1 MRFKEPRPGTCRVC
15 GCTDDHACPEGC
27 SWVDRD
33 HTLCSACEG
42 RPSDVIW
49 HLTWIAR
56 LTRTSKLSL
65 RDCAKVRNIALAARR
80 RFAMANERY
89 VPTGKRPR

>member
-1 MRFKEPRPGTCRVC
+1 MSFKEPTPGTCRVC

-42 RPSDVIW
+42 TTADVVYHLRYIEHLMRGSRPMLATCKSVRA
-49 HLTWIAR
+49 IASA
-56 LTRTSKLSL
+56 T
-65 RDCAKVRNIALAARR
+65 RR
-80 RFAMANERY
+80 RWQKTIADA
-89 VPTGKRPR
+89 GKHAS